1 MSSDGEHYQELQ
13 VRALLDSGCDI
24 LADGKHSLIARGVIE
39 SVDSILPHVSH
50 SVTSESGSYSI
61 DVFLASLE
69 VLDSLD
75 DFDSSELFQVL
86 VELEFILYFFPSG
99 AVVYPGVADNR

>member
-13 VRALLDSGCDI
+13 VRALLDSGSDVF
-24 LADGKHSLIARGVIE
+24 ADGYHSLHARGVIE

-61 DVFLASLE
+61 DVFLASLQ
-69 VLDSLD
+69 VLDTLN
-75 DFDSSELFQVL
+75 DFYSSELFQVL
-86 VELEFILYFFPSG
+86 VELEFLFFLYLEL
-99 AVVYPGVADNR
+99 

>member
-13 VRALLDSGCDI
+13 VRALLDSGSDVFT
-24 LADGKHSLIARGVIE
+24 GGYHSLHARGVIE

-50 SVTSESGSYSI
+50 SVTSESVSNSI
-61 DVFLASLE
+61 DVFLASLQ
-69 VLDSLD
+69 VLDTLD

-86 VELEFILYFFPSG
+86 VELEFLLLLFPSG
-99 AVVYPGVADNR
+99 AIVDPGVADNR